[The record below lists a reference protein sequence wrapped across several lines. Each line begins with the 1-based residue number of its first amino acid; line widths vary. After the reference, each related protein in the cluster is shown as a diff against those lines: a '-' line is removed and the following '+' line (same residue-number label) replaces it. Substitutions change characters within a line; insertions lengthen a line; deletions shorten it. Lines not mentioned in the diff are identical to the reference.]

1 MKKANNRRS
10 QDPPMSPSD
19 LQIAQLAFREA
30 EIQETIRFFKLL
42 NDGHG
47 DSLQN
52 LKPDSP
58 GSALAGFKDRLNMS
72 AVTVAGHSYG
82 ATGALQALK
91 GAPSEKMPINGAIM
105 LDPGKGSGR
114 LNKEIDLPIL
124 VFHSGEWTEKQTEFY
139 GQGKHFGVVKKLV
152 QSVKTGWFMTL
163 SKSSRDSDESCSAD
177 LCSWDCTP
185 LVYRCAINRT
195 VDYETSDRHDTGSH
209 SSVEGVYRCLG

>member
-1 MKKANNRRS
+1 
-10 QDPPMSPSD
+10 MSPSD

-30 EIQETIRFFKLL
+30 EIQETIRFFTRL
-42 NDGHG
+42 NADHG
-47 DSLQN
+47 DRIQN

-58 GSALAGFKDRLNMS
+58 GSVLASFENRLNMS

-82 ATGALQALK
+82 ATGALQTLK

-114 LNKEIDLPIL
+114 LNKDIDLPIL

-163 SKSSRDSDESCSAD
+163 SKSPTILTSCSAD
-177 LCSWDCTP
+177 LCSWDRAP
-185 LVYRCAINRT
+185 LVYRCAVDRT
-195 VDYETSDRHDTGSH
+195 VDYEIGDRDDAGPESGA
-209 SSVEGVYRCLG
+209 EGVY